1 MKNVVIS
8 LFAMLLLSSCSYTPS
23 TTARSSIITEPC
35 EIATVDP
42 QTGTIKEVIEA
53 NEDNFYKNK
62 PICDKK
68 FEQINKYDD
77 NKKPWYIIK

>member
-8 LFAMLLLSSCSYTPS
+8 LFVILLLSSCTYIPS
-23 TTARSSIITEPC
+23 TTARSSIITDPC
-35 EIATVDP
+35 EIAIVDP
-42 QTGTIKEVIEA
+42 ETGTIKQVIEA
-53 NEDNFYKNK
+53 NEDNYYKNK

-77 NKKPWYIIK
+77 NNKPWYMP

>member
-1 MKNVVIS
+1 VI
-8 LFAMLLLSSCSYTPS
+8 LLSSCTYTPS

-35 EIATVDP
+35 EIATVSP
-42 QTGTIKEVIEA
+42 ENGTVRELIEA
-53 NEDNFYKNK
+53 NEENYLINK

-77 NKKPWYIIK
+77 VNKPWWRF

>member
-1 MKNVVIS
+1 MTKIALIS
-8 LFAMLLLSSCSYTPS
+8 LLVILLSSCSYTPS

-35 EIATVDP
+35 TISVVSPENGTVR
-42 QTGTIKEVIEA
+42 ELIEA
-53 NEDNFYKNK
+53 NEENYYINK

-77 NKKPWYIIK
+77 VNKPWWRM